1 MADTPPEPLAGR
13 TFTHRTLRGSRFV
26 DCDLGEVVVRG
37 SEVAGM
43 EIDSPWLMEDGS
55 RLLVNGVDV
64 VPLVDAELNRRF
76 PGRELRTAT
85 DPEGLRAAWAALAA
99 AWAATLQRATGMPPG
114 TVDASVA
121 GEWSFAQ
128 TLRHLV
134 MATDTWLGKAVLERE
149 HPYHP
154 AGLPNDDGGGSAA
167 YDGSEFADAEPTFE
181 VVLQARAERQ
191 AMVATFLAQVS
202 ADTLAAPRHNPH
214 APEHEKTVLSCLRTI
229 LDEEWEHL
237 RYAVR
242 DLDALTAIPTS
253 SAPYAPAAHATDAT
267 DATEGWQT
275 VASNR
280 PEATESHLS
289 ANGLGDEVI
298 DWLLDGDP
306 AIRWQVMCDL
316 LDTPEPT
323 WRAARATVETTG
335 YGAALL
341 SHQDP
346 DGLWAGGV
354 FVPDGFTRELWQHE
368 GQPWTAS
375 AYAMNDLREWG
386 LEPTSE
392 AAVRTVRFVGANGRW
407 DEGDQPFWQGEVEE
421 CINGRTLA
429 DGAYFGVDMAPL
441 AARLV
446 AEQQPDGG
454 WNCER
459 ANGSVRSSFDSTI
472 NVLEGLLEFERA
484 TRGTT
489 ESQAARRGGEE
500 FLLERGLFRRRTTG
514 EPADAAYILLGHPR
528 RWHYDVLRA
537 LDYFRASAI
546 LAGTAQAPVDPR
558 LADALVHLR
567 GRRLPDGRWPLDV
580 RHRGRQWFEVD
591 EGVGM
596 PSRWVTLSALRVLRW
611 ADMQ

>member
-43 EIDSPWLMEDGS
+43 KIDSPWLMEDGS

-167 YDGSEFADAEPTFE
+167 YDGSEFADAEPTFD

-191 AMVATFLAQVS
+191 AMVAAFLAAVT
-202 ADTLAAPRHNPH
+202 ADTLAAPRRNPH
-214 APEHEKTVLSCLRTI
+214 APEHVKTVLSCLRTI
-229 LDEEWEHL
+229 LEEEWEHL

-242 DLDALTAIPTS
+242 DLDALA
-253 SAPYAPAAHATDAT
+253 APPAPAAPDIPAP
-267 DATEGWQT
+267 
-275 VASNR
+275 AS
-280 PEATESHLS
+280 AS
-289 ANGLGDEVI
+289 AAEVI
-298 DWLLDGDP
+298 SWLLDGDP
-306 AIRWQVMCDL
+306 AIRWQVMRDL
-316 LDTPEPT
+316 LDEPEST
-323 WRAARATVETTG
+323 WRAARAAVETSG

-346 DGLWAGGV
+346 NGLWAGGV

-368 GQPWTAS
+368 GQPWTAT

-386 LEPTSE
+386 LEPTSA
-392 AAVRTVRFVGANGRW
+392 AAVRAVRLVGENGRW
-407 DEGDQPFWQGEVEE
+407 DEGDQPFWEGEVEE

-429 DGAYFGVDMAPL
+429 DGAYFGVDMSPL

-446 AEQQPDGG
+446 GEQQPDGG

-484 TRGTT
+484 TGGTA
-489 ESQAARRGGEE
+489 ESTAARRGGEE
-500 FLLERGLFRRRTTG
+500 FLLERGLFRRRSTG
-514 EPADAAYILLGHPR
+514 EPADAAYLLLAHPR

-537 LDYFRASAI
+537 LDYFRASV
-546 LAGTAQAPVDPR
+546 LASGAPVDPR
-558 LADALVHLR
+558 LADALAHLR
-567 GRRLPDGRWPLDV
+567 GRRLADGRWPLDV

-611 ADMQ
+611 ADGSLAAG